1 MKMLRDADIDPSPLA
16 GKRVAILGYGNQG
29 RAQAL
34 NLHDSG
40 IDVVVG
46 LRGGSGSTFEAEAA
60 GLATALLEQA
70 VASADVVM
78 LLAPDEIHDS
88 LYAEIEPRLRQGAAL
103 GFSHGLSIRFGFVKP
118 RADLDVFL
126 IAPKGPGTALRS
138 LYEEGKGMIALWAVE
153 QDGSGNAREIALAYG
168 CAIGSGRAGLIQSSF
183 AEEAEADLFN
193 EQAVVW
199 GAVPEILTAGFETLV
214 AGGVSPEVAY
224 LECVGELKL
233 IAQLIE
239 ARGIAGMREAIS
251 NTAELGAFL
260 GGRRIVDSAI
270 RDRMAEVLCEVRAG
284 TFADELKNEESSGYA
299 RLQRERSAARETL
312 LEDTFR
318 RLKDAGQSV
327 G

>member
-1 MKMLRDADIDPSPLA
+1 MLRDADIDPAPLV

-46 LRGGSGSTFEAEAA
+46 LRGGSGSMIEAEAA
-60 GLATALLEQA
+60 GLATALIEEA

-78 LLAPDEIHDS
+78 LLAPDEIHHA
-88 LYAEIEPRLRQGAAL
+88 LYSEIEPRLRQGAAL
-103 GFSHGLSIRFGFVKP
+103 GFSHGLSVRFGFIVP

-138 LYEEGKGMIALWAVE
+138 LYQQGKGMIALWAVE
-153 QDGSGNAREIALAYG
+153 QDATGQAGPIALAYG
-168 CAIGSGRAGLIQSSF
+168 RAIGSGRAGIIGSSF

-199 GAVPEILTAGFETLV
+199 GAVPELLVAGFETLV

-233 IAQLIE
+233 IAELIE
-239 ARGIAGMREAIS
+239 ERGMAGMREAIS
-251 NTAELGAFL
+251 NTAELGATL
-260 GGRRIVDSAI
+260 GGTRIVDESVKL
-270 RDRMAEVLCEVRAG
+270 RMADVLREVRAG
-284 TFADELKNEESSGYA
+284 RFAAELRAEEERGYP
-299 RLQRERSAARETL
+299 RLQAARQEARAAL
-312 LEDTFR
+312 VESVFQ
-318 RLKDAGQSV
+318 RLRGLS
-327 G
+327 